1 MHHGLGSEAQITK
14 FLLNF
19 YFVSIVVNFLVYTI
33 IIVIHGIA
41 RDFHSLIMGGRNPL
55 KEDLGL
61 SRINILINPASPCVE
76 PLIKCCQTVHIF
88 VQITP
93 ISDIIPPAFHM
104 HPQPQHYKSV
114 NKTQYKF
121 YYIEFINRCED
132 CGMFA

>member
-76 PLIKCCQTVHIF
+76 PLIKCC
-88 VQITP
+88 
-93 ISDIIPPAFHM
+93 
-104 HPQPQHYKSV
+104 
-114 NKTQYKF
+114 
-121 YYIEFINRCED
+121 
-132 CGMFA
+132 